1 MKGNRLIALFLLLWL
16 LPNGMRA
23 QVPTLNKFVTIQYQG
38 TEFKAV
44 LQQFTQQTG
53 HDFAY
58 NNQLLP
64 SQKHIQV
71 HYQNVKADKALRDFL
86 HQYGLDYQ
94 QAGTTLI
101 LQKWSPSVIP
111 KQHYL
116 SGRVIQEYTG
126 ERLVKAVVQIP
137 EIQVF
142 THTDEF
148 GVFKIALPEKPQP
161 TVDTLHLQIY
171 YPGYDLYFDTL
182 FGQRDY
188 FLTAKLNPTV
198 ERIETTLIQGNKNQS
213 RLAVVHGQS
222 DQFCLSS
229 ARLQQIPALLGEG
242 DVMRALSL
250 NPGVVSGSEGMLGM
264 YVRGGAADQ
273 NLVLLDD
280 VPVFNAYHL
289 YGIFGI
295 FNGDIVKSAQL
306 NRGTLSPEH
315 GGRLSSVVSVQSV
328 DGNENQW
335 SGNLSIG
342 ALTSKAM
349 IQGPLW
355 KKRTT
360 FALAFRRSNFD
371 LLTQA
376 IANAVF
382 KDSNN
387 INRYNFW
394 DVNAKINHRFSEK
407 SNLSLTLYQG
417 RDRAF
422 FIDKNYGESTEVSVF
437 QKREQGNLWGNQL
450 GSLRWQYFFNRR
462 IRFTA
467 KTHYTNY
474 AFTQHNDY
482 HYRLRSEID
491 PSKNKDNFT
500 NYNLT
505 NGLRDWAADAKFDL
519 QISKYLAFKI
529 GAGYV
534 QHTFTPGD
542 RSLETQFD
550 SVSRIYQYND
560 KKVITPELFSFAN
573 LEFHHPKF
581 GYLDIG
587 SRVSY
592 FGLEDQQFYIRPEP
606 RFNYRY
612 RLSPQ
617 VWLKAAASQNVQ
629 FFHQLNNLTM
639 GLPSDLWVPSNAQYA
654 PAQARQISF
663 GTTITKT
670 HYQWSFEYFQKS
682 FYNLL
687 EYRDNAAY
695 ITSALN
701 WEKTVTQGTGDA
713 HGLECL
719 VEKRTGKLT
728 GWASYSLL
736 YNNRQF
742 AELNQ
747 GKIFPSRYDR
757 RHNFYLVGIYK
768 LSPKVIISGSW
779 TFNTGFAYT
788 LPIGVYQSPTPND
801 PFAEIFIYGDRNNAR
816 SRDNHRLDLST
827 QYIVK
832 HKQFQETWSLGIY
845 NAYNRQ
851 NPFFI
856 TFAYDNQGQRKLTQ
870 LSLLPILPHINY
882 QLSF

>member
-1 MKGNRLIALFLLLWL
+1 MGLNRH
-16 LPNGMRA
+16 
-23 QVPTLNKFVTIQYQG
+23 VTIQYKG
-38 TEFKAV
+38 VGFPTV
-44 LQQFTQQTG
+44 LSQFTQQTG
-53 HDFAY
+53 YTFAY
-58 NNQLLP
+58 NNELLP
-64 SQKHIQV
+64 ANKNIDV
-71 HYQNVKADKALRDFL
+71 DYQNIRADKALRDFL
-86 HQYGLDYQ
+86 HHHGLDYQ
-94 QAGTTLI
+94 LNNNTIILKKWASETPLRQRFISGNVLQA
-101 LQKWSPSVIP
+101 P
-111 KQHYL
+111 
-116 SGRVIQEYTG
+116 TG
-126 ERLVKAVVQIP
+126 ERLVKAIVQIP
-137 EIQVF
+137 KIQLF
-142 THTDEF
+142 TYTDEF
-148 GVFKIALPEKPQP
+148 GVFKIALPDDK
-161 TVDTLHLQIY
+161 TNITDTLIISIY
-171 YPGYDLYFDTL
+171 YPGYDVYRDTVL
-182 FGQRDY
+182 GKRDY
-188 FLTAKLNPTV
+188 FIVAKLNPII
-198 ERIETTLIQGNKNQS
+198 EQIETTLIQANKNQS

-306 NRGTLSPEH
+306 NRGTFSPEH
-315 GGRLSSVVSVQSV
+315 GGRLSSVVSVQSM
-328 DGNENQW
+328 DGNENQI
-335 SGNLSIG
+335 SGNVSIG

-360 FALAFRRSNFD
+360 FTVAFRRSNFD
-371 LLTQA
+371 LLTQS

-394 DVNAKINHRFSEK
+394 DFNAKLNHRFSDK
-407 SNLSLTLYQG
+407 STLSLTLYQG

-422 FIDKNYGESTEVSVF
+422 FIDRNYGESNEVVIY
-437 QKREQGNLWGNQL
+437 QKREQGNQWGNQL
-450 GSLRWQYFFNRR
+450 GSLKWQYFFNRR
-462 IRFTA
+462 VRFSA
-467 KTHYTNY
+467 KVHYTDY

-482 HYRLRSEID
+482 HYKLRNDID
-491 PSKNKDNFT
+491 PTQNKDNFT

-505 NGLRDWAADAKFDL
+505 NGLRDFAADGKFDF
-519 QISKYLAFKI
+519 QWTKHLAMKL
-529 GAGYV
+529 GGGYIR
-534 QHTFTPGD
+534 HTFTPGD
-542 RSLETQFD
+542 RTLETQFD
-550 SVSRIYQYND
+550 SIYRSYHYND
-560 KKVITPELFSFAN
+560 KKVITPEIFTYASI
-573 LEFHHPKF
+573 EFHHPKW
-581 GYLDIG
+581 GYLDLG
-587 SRVSY
+587 SRISY

-617 VWLKAAASQNVQ
+617 IWFKAAASQNVQ

-639 GLPSDLWVPSNAQYA
+639 GLPSDLWVPSNPEFA
-654 PAQARQISF
+654 PAQARQFSL
-663 GTTITKT
+663 GTTLTKPKF
-670 HYQWSFEYFQKS
+670 QWSVEYFEKS
-682 FYNLL
+682 FTHLL

-701 WEKTVTQGTGDA
+701 WEKTVTQGIGSA
-713 HGLECL
+713 NGLECL

-736 YNNRQF
+736 FNNRQF
-742 AELNQ
+742 ADLNH

-757 RHNFYLVGIYK
+757 RHNFYLVGIYR
-768 LSPKVIISGSW
+768 LSKQVLISGSW
-779 TFNTGFAYT
+779 TYNTGFAYT

-816 SRDNHRLDLST
+816 SRDNHRLDIST

-845 NAYNRQ
+845 NVYNRQ

-856 TFAYDNQGQRKLTQ
+856 AFAYDAQGQRKLTQ

-882 QLSF
+882 QISF